1 MVSCGSCAPRIR
13 ANVISTQWLNGRK
26 DSNKYL
32 GQTSGKNCL
41 RSYFWILNRLFCY
54 EQGAGKEIRMLGF
67 LMEIHRK
74 AWNFHGR
81 KSELRVTRIV
91 VIRSCLIMQWLV
103 LLDYLK
109 NLVSLSPSFL
119 WENCRNPRK
128 ASSNSMI
135 VTYVDRC
142 LTIQRLV
149 LSISFT
155 NFVRLDFSSLREDRQ
170 SPRNLSINPR
180 LVCIFVSFICTRK
193 FAMIILLNL
202 ILNISSGRNIEF
214 VKRVKL
220 LLV

>member
-1 MVSCGSCAPRIR
+1 
-13 ANVISTQWLNGRK
+13 
-26 DSNKYL
+26 
-32 GQTSGKNCL
+32 
-41 RSYFWILNRLFCY
+41 
-54 EQGAGKEIRMLGF
+54 
-67 LMEIHRK
+67 
-74 AWNFHGR
+74 
-81 KSELRVTRIV
+81 
-91 VIRSCLIMQWLV
+91 
-103 LLDYLK
+103 
-109 NLVSLSPSFL
+109 
-119 WENCRNPRK
+119 
-128 ASSNSMI
+128 MI